1 MFCFEAE
8 GKLPQV
14 GKWNTFVS
22 VFPIKYC
29 VELDEPLDD
38 EPLDDEPLDEEPLD
52 EPPLDEPPLESPLP
66 EPVLSV
72 VPLGKVN
79 TAPLVE
85 NTMSPFLS
93 VRYTETPAEES
104 LFKVADVG

>member
-1 MFCFEAE
+1 M
-8 GKLPQV
+8 GR
-14 GKWNTFVS
+14 WNTFVS
-22 VFPIKYC
+22 VLPIKYC
-29 VELDEPLDD
+29 VELDD
-38 EPLDDEPLDEEPLD
+38 PLDDEPLDEEPLD

-85 NTMSPFLS
+85 NTMFPLLS
-93 VRYTETPAEES
+93 VRYTETPAAES
-104 LFKVADVG
+104 LFKVADVGWP

>member
-8 GKLPQV
+8 GKLLHV
-14 GKWNTFVS
+14 GRWNTFVS

-29 VELDEPLDD
+29 VELDD
-38 EPLDDEPLDEEPLD
+38 PLDDEPLDEEPLD

-85 NTMSPFLS
+85 NTTFPFLS

-104 LFKVADVG
+104 LFKVSEVG